1 MQQIPRKQILQIL
14 SLIFLLA
21 GGVALSLGA
30 INNGSQLSLINWKS
44 PEDEQPI
51 EENPTPTPTLEL
63 LANGRPN
70 LSPLPAA
77 KEVWQCEVI
86 VVGGSLGGVAAAS
99 VAMQSKVKTCLIEL
113 TPWLGGQLS
122 SQGVSAIDESVTMMR
137 NRKFSHNW
145 NAFKGLI
152 RKQPVKLPAWA
163 KQTKKLSVEDIN
175 SCWVGRLCFPPKVG
189 AMAAKQLLESAVK
202 FAGGSRWATSTAFKG
217 AEFDSTGQFITAIY
231 AVQRI
236 PRSPNYVPKGRPSQ
250 ELDDWYSWSSN
261 PEFEKVPLRLEAPP
275 GKRLIVIDAT
285 DTGELMA
292 WARVPY
298 RLGSE
303 AKAIMGEKHAPAKSN
318 PECTQAFTFP
328 FVLAI
333 KNDGKASLATLN
345 QIKPEYS
352 RREHHREFYLKGYPV
367 FEGRSFF
374 KYRRIVSLG
383 NDGRFDG
390 TPVSGD
396 MAMVNWVFGNNW
408 NWMNPPLL
416 LTEEKLTQTGQYQNW
431 MGGLSFSALRHAE
444 ERALLFSEWIM
455 ETQSNPKF
463 PLAHLS
469 GSDSPMGTVSGLS
482 MMPYIREGRRI
493 LGRTAYGQTEFMIRE
508 PDVRKDM
515 QGGRKF
521 NPTAVAVTHY
531 DVDIQGCMYRN
542 WHNPWEAVSSGVEE
556 DFVRPIYI
564 PLEALIPQGVENLLI
579 GGKGIAVSHIVNA
592 ATRLHY
598 GEWTFGAA
606 AGGTAGWLIKQP
618 QPNLTPAQIV
628 PKKLMPKLHQHLKKH
643 RLRVSWD

>member
-1 MQQIPRKQILQIL
+1 MQQPPQQKILRIL
-14 SLIFLLA
+14 TFIFVFAGSAALL
-21 GGVALSLGA
+21 LGA
-30 INNGSQLSLINWKS
+30 LNNGSQVSLINWKFA
-44 PEDEQPI
+44 EEEQPI
-51 EENPTPTPTLEL
+51 EEKPTPTLEL
-63 LANGRPN
+63 LPNGRPQ

-99 VAMQSKVKTCLIEL
+99 VAMKSKAKTCLIEL

-122 SQGVSAIDESVTMMR
+122 SQGVSALDESVTMMTK
-137 NRKFSHNW
+137 NNFSQNW
-145 NAFKGLI
+145 QDFKRLI

-163 KQTKKLSVEDIN
+163 KQTKKLSVDDIN

-189 AMAAKQLLESAVK
+189 AMAAEQLLESAVK
-202 FAGGSRWATSTAFKG
+202 FAGGSRWETSTAFKG
-217 AEFDSTGQFITAIY
+217 AEFDSTGRFITAIY

-236 PRSPNYVPKGRPSQ
+236 PRSPDYVPKGRPSQ

-303 AKAIMGEKHAPAKSN
+303 AKAITGEKHAPAKSN

-333 KNDGKASLATLN
+333 KNDNKASLKTLN

-352 RREHHREFYLKGYPV
+352 RREHHREFYLKGYSM

-390 TPVSGD
+390 TPVPGD

-416 LTEEKLTQTGQYQNW
+416 LTEERLTQTGQYQNW
-431 MGGLSFSALRHAE
+431 MGGLSLSALRHAE
-444 ERALLFSEWIM
+444 ERALLFSEWVM

-469 GSDSPMGTVSGLS
+469 GSDSPMATVSGLS

-493 LGRTAYGQTEFMIRE
+493 LGRSAYGQTEFMIRE
-508 PDVRKDM
+508 PDVRNDM

-521 NPTAVAVTHY
+521 NSTAVAVTHY

-542 WHNPWEAVSSGVEE
+542 WHNPWEAVSAGVQE
-556 DFVRPIYI
+556 DFVHPIYI
-564 PLEALIPQGVENLLI
+564 PLEALIPQGVDNLLI

-606 AGGTAGWLIKQP
+606 AGATAGWLIKQP
-618 QPNLTPAQIV
+618 QSNLTPAQIV
-628 PKKLMPKLHQHLKKH
+628 PKKLMPKLHQHLKKLG
-643 RLRVSWD
+643 LRFTWE